1 MYPLIKRTL
10 DIAIALI
17 GIVLTFPVL
26 CLLAVLIKTN
36 TTGPAV
42 YASERVGKDGKPF
55 RLYKFRTMVVNA
67 DTIGGPSAGD
77 DDPRITRVGRILR
90 KYKLDEFPQLA
101 NVIKGDMSFVGPRP
115 EVRQEVDLYSGE
127 EKAILSIRPGI
138 TDYASIKFN
147 NEGEIL
153 AGSEDPHQVYLQKI
167 RPEKMRLGLEYVKN
181 RSLWVDTKIMA
192 KTITTLIGSRL
203 K

>member
-1 MYPLIKRTL
+1 VYPLIKRTL

-17 GIVLTFPVL
+17 GIVLTSPVL
-26 CLLAVLIKTN
+26 CLLAVIIKTN
-36 TTGPAV
+36 STGPAV
-42 YASERVGKDGKPF
+42 YAGERVGKDGKPF
-55 RLYKFRTMVVNA
+55 KLYKFRTMVVDA

-101 NVIKGDMSFVGPRP
+101 NVLKGDMSFIGPRP
-115 EVRQEVDLYSGE
+115 EVQQEVELFTGE

-153 AGSEDPHQVYLQKI
+153 AGSEDPHQAYLQKI